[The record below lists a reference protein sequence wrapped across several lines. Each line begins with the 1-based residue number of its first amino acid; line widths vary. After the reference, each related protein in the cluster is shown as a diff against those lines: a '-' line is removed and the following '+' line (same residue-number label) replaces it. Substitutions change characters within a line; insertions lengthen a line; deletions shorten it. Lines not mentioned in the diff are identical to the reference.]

1 MKIAVVGGG
10 ASPER
15 DVSLRSAQRVASCLE
30 SSGHQTK
37 VIDPAETSLVEAVR
51 EFVAHYHR
59 ERNHQGLKNA
69 LIEDARVI
77 AAGRVQRQSPLGGL
91 LNFYRRAA

>member
-1 MKIAVVGGG
+1 LTG
-10 ASPER
+10 SF
-15 DVSLRSAQRVASCLE
+15 RSAIGE
-30 SSGHQTK
+30 GHFRR
-37 VIDPAETSLVEAVR
+37 AVS

-69 LIEDARVI
+69 LIEDARLI
-77 AAGRVQRQSPLGGL
+77 GAGRVQRQSRLGGL